1 MINASST
8 AGSYYCTTSEQK
20 EVVFKFMGDTILQIR
35 YDSFS
40 GWLGIQRYL
49 GNEKWLTFGH
59 IMLTIDNKVTSS

>member
-1 MINASST
+1 MINASS
-8 AGSYYCTTSEQK
+8 AVGSYYSTTGEKK

-35 YDSFS
+35 YDSYN

-59 IMLTIDNKVTSS
+59 IVLTIDNKVTSS